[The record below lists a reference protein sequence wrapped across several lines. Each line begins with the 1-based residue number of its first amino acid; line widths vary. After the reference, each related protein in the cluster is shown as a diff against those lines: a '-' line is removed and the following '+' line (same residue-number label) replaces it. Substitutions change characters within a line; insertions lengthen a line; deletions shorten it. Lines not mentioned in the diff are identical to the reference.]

1 MRHKEIP
8 PRLRINVT
16 NRRALELGDS
26 GMKLARWS
34 IYASAIENCRHA
46 APPLPAAWTVDEMN
60 NAYAEDDN
68 ASSCAVASRLA

>member
-1 MRHKEIP
+1 
-8 PRLRINVT
+8 
-16 NRRALELGDS
+16 
-26 GMKLARWS
+26 MKLARWS